1 MFVLVFYFV
10 SCEIAQGPITKSR
23 HYINLWRGKFP
34 SKILPPKEKKL
45 EIRQIQMWATAAAQT
60 SAVPTG
66 PDPQGI
72 LESWQFES
80 FENEQVIP
88 RHRYGFL

>member
-1 MFVLVFYFV
+1 
-10 SCEIAQGPITKSR
+10 
-23 HYINLWRGKFP
+23 
-34 SKILPPKEKKL
+34 
-45 EIRQIQMWATAAAQT
+45 MWATAAAQT

-88 RHRYGFL
+88 RHRYGFLWKWTSIIGWRPEPGAIWAHLLTGAVKAHLLEGAVKHIYYGSWRV

>member
-1 MFVLVFYFV
+1 
-10 SCEIAQGPITKSR
+10 
-23 HYINLWRGKFP
+23 
-34 SKILPPKEKKL
+34 
-45 EIRQIQMWATAAAQT
+45 MWATAAAQT